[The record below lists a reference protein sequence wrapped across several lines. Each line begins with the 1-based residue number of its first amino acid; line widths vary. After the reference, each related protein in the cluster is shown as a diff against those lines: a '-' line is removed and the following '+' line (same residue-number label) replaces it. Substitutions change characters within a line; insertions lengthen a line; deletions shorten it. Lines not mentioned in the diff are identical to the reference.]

1 MYLYLGH
8 ALLVALSQGLLYLQG
23 GGRICPLSHDHN
35 KKKQPHLLLR
45 RSRQTDTDT
54 DTDTDRKQA
63 PKVQTRYLESEGKSF
78 VARRVLLKEKLEKH
92 LLSA

>member
-1 MYLYLGH
+1 MYLYLGY
-8 ALLVALSQGLLYLQG
+8 ALPVALSQGLLYLQG

-35 KKKQPHLLLR
+35 KKKTTPPFAAQVEA
-45 RSRQTDTDT
+45 DTDT
-54 DTDTDRKQA
+54 DPDTDRKQA

-92 LLSA
+92 L